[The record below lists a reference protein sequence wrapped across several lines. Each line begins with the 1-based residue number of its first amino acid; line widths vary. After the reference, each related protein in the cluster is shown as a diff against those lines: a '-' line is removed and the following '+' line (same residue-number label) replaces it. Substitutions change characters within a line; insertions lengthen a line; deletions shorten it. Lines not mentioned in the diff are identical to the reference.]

1 LNSDREGRYTYF
13 MPAPGGTQTIPG
25 EGRYLLRKVFLRFF
39 LSIFLT
45 IFVGSFIMQQIL
57 NYTLKEVIEEK
68 LDVFYQDL
76 ARGPMTLM
84 MEDLRRLPPERW
96 PGRMEEL
103 QASFGF
109 PISISRYEDMKLSGN
124 GMKTLATGRI
134 VVMRDGNLF
143 HQRIPGSGYVLTMG
157 EVKEPDLDFPLEVLA
172 WAMFAS
178 LIALITLVWAV
189 PFARKLRHISTSAIA
204 FGGGDL
210 STRARVWKWSSLEP
224 LANSFNAMA
233 DRIEHLIRSHKDL
246 TNAVSHELRTPISR
260 IRFGIEM
267 LGGACDDESRTRHI
281 EGIAGD
287 VDELDAL
294 VSELLSY
301 SRLDRERPDLAFED
315 RPVLPWLDEIIGD
328 MKPLMG
334 VLQVDCSL
342 SEDVLSS
349 ILHLDPFMMAR
360 AVRNVL
366 LNASRHA
373 RARVVV
379 TVERL
384 GDECLIHIDDDGPG
398 VPGQSR
404 EDIFRPFVRLDASRD
419 RRTGGHGLGL
429 AIVER
434 ILSWHG
440 GSASAHDSPLG
451 GARFTLAWPAFG
463 KNRGNPGKE
472 P

>member
-1 LNSDREGRYTYF
+1 
-13 MPAPGGTQTIPG
+13 MPEDET
-25 EGRYLLRKVFLRFF
+25 RYLLRKVFLRFF

-45 IFVGSFIMQQIL
+45 IFVGSFILQQIL
-57 NYTLKEVIEEK
+57 NYTLEEMIEER

-76 ARGPMTLM
+76 AKGPMTLM
-84 MEDLRRLPPERW
+84 IDDLRRLPPEQW
-96 PGRMEEL
+96 PGHMEEM

-109 PISISRYEDMKLSGN
+109 PISISRYGDMNLDSQE
-124 GMKTLATGRI
+124 MRVLLDGRI
-134 VVMRDGNLF
+134 VVLKDGNLF
-143 HQRIPGSGYVLTMG
+143 HQRIPGSDYVLTMG
-157 EVKEPDLDFPLEVLA
+157 EIKEPEFDFPLEVFA

-210 STRARVWKWSSLEP
+210 SSRARVWKWSSLEP

-233 DRIEHLIRSHKDL
+233 DQIEYLIRSHKDL

-267 LGGACDDESRTRHI
+267 LSGARDNDSRARYI
-281 EGIAGD
+281 EGLAGD

-315 RPVLPWLDEIIGD
+315 RPVLPWLDEVIGD

-334 VLQVDCSL
+334 DLQVERNL
-342 SEDVLSS
+342 SGDVHSVM
-349 ILHLDPFMMAR
+349 LHLDPFMMAR

-373 RARVVV
+373 RDRVVI
-379 TVERL
+379 TVERR

-398 VPGQSR
+398 IPGESR

-429 AIVER
+429 AIVQR

-451 GARFTLAWPAFG
+451 GARFALAWPAFG
-463 KNRGNPGKE
+463 KHRDRH
-472 P
+472 